1 MGISIEISMYPLNEN
16 YKQPILN
23 FIERLRS
30 HEGLEVI
37 TNNLSTRIFG
47 EFDVVMPVVQQEMKT
62 TFDNRDTVVMVM
74 KVLNK
79 NLEI

>member
-1 MGISIEISMYPLNEN
+1 MGVSVEISMYPLNEN

-30 HEGLEVI
+30 HDGLEVI

-47 EFDVVMPVVQQEMKT
+47 DFDTVMPIVQQEMKT
-62 TFDNRDTVVMVM
+62 TFDDPNTIVMVM
-74 KVLNK
+74 KVINK
-79 NLEI
+79 NLEA